1 MEHLWNTKKLCSP
14 RIHYLFQKK
23 TKIYKKKLN
32 IERCRGYRHFPNY
45 ILLFGRKEEKKHF
58 PHFGSEFCSKRLFF
72 PHVWLPWSVCVVSVC
87 VCATFQN
94 WPNLVTP
101 IDTATKYK
109 KRERQ
114 RQNICSWITCAFVL
128 LQSLILFLFS
138 KSAIFFP
145 KPTTR
150 HSCRLV
156 SFSTRKLFSLIFST
170 RKRPLSLSLSLLSLY
185 QRLNFQLTAEKP
197 KRCSFNV
204 QLKPIFSCFIF
215 IFI

>member
-1 MEHLWNTKKLCSP
+1 MEHLWNTKKNSVPQESTTFSKKRPKYIKKSSTLNVAVVIDTFPTISY
-14 RIHYLFQKK
+14 YLGERKK
-23 TKIYKKKLN
+23 
-32 IERCRGYRHFPNY
+32 
-45 ILLFGRKEEKKHF
+45 KKHF

-170 RKRPLSLSLSLLSLY
+170 RKRPLSLSLSL
-185 QRLNFQLTAEKP
+185 
-197 KRCSFNV
+197 
-204 QLKPIFSCFIF
+204 FSHTTRD
-215 IFI
+215 